1 MARFFFKIFLITFFL
16 ILSFIGY
23 FSLVGFETKN
33 FNKQIKEN
41 LKKIDTKLDVKLND
55 VKIVLDLFN
64 LNINAKTLGP
74 SISYNN
80 KLIDIELIKSD
91 ISLLNLFNNEFSLSN
106 LFISTKS
113 VKLKDVIAFYR
124 AINKN
129 IKAELFILENFIGK
143 GYLIA
148 DIRLNFDEQG
158 KVKNDLKINGLV
170 KDSSFNL
177 LNKRKIDNINFF
189 FETQNKDLDIT
200 DLKFTYKK
208 MNFTSKKIEFKNKN
222 DFVNIE
228 GEINNNEATL
238 TEELLKDIFNPL
250 LKLDFKKLKFS
261 SENKFLLKVDN
272 KFKVSD
278 YEIKS
283 SLDLDELKIKNDINL
298 KSIFPDLQSEIK
310 FKDHQTKI
318 IIKKDYFSINGN
330 GEFLIQKNYDN
341 TIYKIE
347 KIKDEHLFN
356 IKLDIIDNPI
366 RFDFLNYKSDDK
378 SKSSLELDGIFIK
391 DKTLDL
397 EKIKFE
403 NGSDL
408 ISINSLNFTRDFKI
422 SNIKSAI
429 FNFTDTQN
437 KKNIFQINNNKGKY
451 IISGKVFNAS
461 KLIEDLIFEDTNNK
475 DIFDKD
481 HTFKLDL
488 KEVYLHDD
496 HVVYD
501 LTGNLKF
508 IDNKITNANIN
519 SQFNDNEKVS
529 FTVISNE
536 DQIVTTLFSDQAK
549 PFVKKFNFIKGFEK
563 GSLDF
568 YSVKSKDITNSKLKI
583 YGFSLKELPA
593 LTKILTLASLQGI
606 ADLLSGEGIGFSE
619 FEMNFENKGKLMTI
633 DEIYAIGPAISIL
646 MDGYVEQNKL
656 ISLRGTL
663 VPATTINKA
672 IGSIPVLGKILVGT
686 KTGEGVF
693 GVSFKIKGPPKKLET
708 TVNPIK
714 TLTPRFITRTLE
726 KIKKIN

>member
-222 DFVNIE
+222 DFVSIE

-283 SLDLDELKIKNDINL
+283 SLDLDELIIKNDINL

-318 IIKKDYFSINGN
+318 ILKKDYFSINGN

-646 MDGYVEQNKL
+646 MDGYVEKNKL
-656 ISLRGTL
+656 VSLRGTL

-672 IGSIPVLGKILVGT
+672 IGSIPILGNILVGK

-708 TVNPIK
+708 SVNPIK

-726 KIKKIN
+726 KIKKN